1 MEPSASVESR
11 VHNHGVAIAVV
22 PQQAVVGGAETW
34 AVHAL
39 DVDVAY
45 ASAGKA
51 VDKLFI
57 AFHPCLILQSGVGF
71 DGLDSNHTVG
81 RVSVATHCKT
91 RGAAGLAVEQ
101 GEIVTTCLDTA
112 PVDGKDDV
120 ARSQTCLGGRQW
132 ATG

>member
-1 MEPSASVESR
+1 MRTSP
-11 VHNHGVAIAVV
+11 
-22 PQQAVVGGAETW
+22 
-34 AVHAL
+34 HAL

-45 ASAGKA
+45 AAAGKA

-71 DGLDSNHTVG
+71 EGLHSNHTVG
-81 RVSVATHCKT
+81 RVSAATHCKT

-101 GEIVTTCLDTA
+101 GEIVTTSLDTA

-120 ARSQTCLGGRQW
+120 ARSQTGFGCRQR
-132 ATG
+132 ATGQNPLDAQSVESVVISSPKQKNQPQQL